1 MDELEQYRRLRPETV
16 EVSDEVRERVLARM
30 RGLTEGPQSRWSWR
44 RLAAL
49 GSLAAAVVVV
59 GGIILANGL
68 YTTGESGPPFA
79 GPARPSTTTSDTTRA
94 PAAPLAEYQ
103 FASLPIG
110 VTADEAT
117 EERVRLGDG
126 VEATALVQRLT
137 DPAGSVVATLSVV
150 TNFGGDSPPFED
162 PAAGTLTMRISTPLG
177 DGLLVQATEPGD
189 PSVLYIVTRSGD
201 LLVLSSAELDAREL
215 QALAQELTHR

>member
-16 EVSDEVRERVLARM
+16 EMSNEVRERVLARISE
-30 RGLTEGPQSRWSWR
+30 LAEAPEPRWSRR

-49 GSLAAAVVVV
+49 GSLAATVALVV
-59 GGIILANGL
+59 GIILANGL
-68 YTTGESGPPFA
+68 DTAGENGPPVA
-79 GPARPSTTTSDTTRA
+79 GPAPTSGTSQAPSGA
-94 PAAPLAEYQ
+94 LADYQ

-117 EERVRLGDG
+117 EELVRLGDD

-150 TNFGGDSPPFED
+150 TNFDGDSPPFED
-162 PAAGTLTMRISTPLG
+162 PAAGTLTTRISTPLG

-189 PSVLYIVTRSGD
+189 TSVLYIVTTSGD
-201 LLVLSSAELDAREL
+201 LLVLSSSELNANEL
-215 QALAQELTHR
+215 EALAQELTHR